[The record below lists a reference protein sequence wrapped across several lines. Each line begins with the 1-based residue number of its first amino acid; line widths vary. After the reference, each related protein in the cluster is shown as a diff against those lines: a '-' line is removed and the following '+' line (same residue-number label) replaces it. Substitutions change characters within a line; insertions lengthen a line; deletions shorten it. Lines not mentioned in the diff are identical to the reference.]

1 MDFQITLE
9 DEGKV
14 IGELAAEIRNL
25 VGDMKYKMESV
36 AECGVVE
43 RQAIKEQL
51 QSEIEKVY
59 NLTDMSHSCD

>member
-1 MDFQITLE
+1 MDFQIALE

-14 IGELAAEIRNL
+14 IGELAEEIGNL
-25 VGDMKYKMESV
+25 VGDMKYKLESV
-36 AECGVVE
+36 AECGVIE

-59 NLTDMSHSCD
+59 DLTDMSQPCD